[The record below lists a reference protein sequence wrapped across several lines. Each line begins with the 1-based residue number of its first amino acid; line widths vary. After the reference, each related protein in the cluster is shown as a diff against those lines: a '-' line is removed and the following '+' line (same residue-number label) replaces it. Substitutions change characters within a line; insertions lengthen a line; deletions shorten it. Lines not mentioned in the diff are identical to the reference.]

1 MRGEIKQSKVRF
13 AKPQIG
19 TELSSATSKMLTKCI
34 YLKAQCVGEESKK
47 SLEHRD
53 RTFAG

>member
-34 YLKAQCVGEESKK
+34 YLKAQCVGEELNKI
-47 SLEHRD
+47 LEDKD

>member
-34 YLKAQCVGEESKK
+34 YLKAQCVGEESNK
-47 SLEHRD
+47 SLEDRD